1 VSSIKR
7 FNALAAV
14 LAVLAGCATAPREP
28 LATAHWQSHR
38 DRVAAIPDWSFSGKL
53 AISTPQGTESARL
66 RWSQQGED
74 LQMEVSGPIGINQ
87 IIFVREN
94 SQLRVFED
102 RQWRSL
108 TVEEA
113 TLEQQL
119 GWPLPLDLL
128 PWWLRGIPAPQPP
141 ATDMA
146 VSDGRLQQL
155 HQAGWTL
162 EYPSYQQVDDVVL
175 PGKLLF
181 HRGEVKGKI
190 LFKQWQLRQ

>member
-1 VSSIKR
+1 MLLQR

-14 LAVLAGCATAPREP
+14 LAILAGCAAAPREP
-28 LATAHWQSHR
+28 VTTAHWQSHR
-38 DRVAAIPDWSFSGKL
+38 EMVTAIPDWSFSGKL

-74 LQMEVSGPIGINQ
+74 LRLEVSGPIGVNQ

-108 TVEEA
+108 TAAEA
-113 TLEQQL
+113 TLEEQL

-128 PWWLRGIPAPQPP
+128 PWWLRGVPAPLPA
-141 ATDMA
+141 ATDMEI
-146 VSDGRLQQL
+146 SDGRLQQL
-155 HQAGWTL
+155 DQAGWNL
-162 EYPSYQQVDDVVL
+162 EYSRYQQVDEVVL

-181 HRGEVKGKI
+181 QRGEVKGKI
-190 LFKQWQLRQ
+190 LFKQWTLNQ